1 MQVLSGAQAAEMLGV
16 STRRLY
22 QLAKEGDPPPKD
34 SAGKYPAREYA
45 VWLMEREIS
54 KKGIQPDG
62 KVLDLQAER
71 ARLAKEQADKTA
83 MENGRLR
90 GELAPVGAARKL
102 LESVGSTFKTRIL
115 SIPSKLAPAIIGLKT
130 LPEVRELI
138 EEYLHDA
145 LHELS
150 RLTEADLGSAAGPA
164 GGTPAAEAD
173 NKRVG
178 RPRKKIK
185 S

>member
-1 MQVLSGAQAAEMLGV
+1 MSEIAEQMATIGEKVDAVVLCSG
-16 STRRLY
+16 SCT
-22 QLAKEGDPPPKD
+22 
-34 SAGKYPAREYA
+34 
-45 VWLMEREIS
+45 
-54 KKGIQPDG
+54 QPG
-62 KVLDLQAER
+62 LVFGNKVLDLQAER

-164 GGTPAAEAD
+164 GGTPAAKAD